1 MEIMRGPT
9 QDAMS
14 QNDLVNRARGEAFVG
29 RRDELAQLA
38 SAGAGAAGSGR
49 GQMVVI
55 AGDAGVGKS
64 RLVYEFMD
72 RASQDG
78 WTTAAGGCV
87 DVAAGA
93 LTYAAL
99 IEILRHL
106 DRHLGRDVMAEL
118 AGAGTDDLA
127 PLLPG
132 ASGGQPGAGGRL
144 LEQMLDFLVRLG
156 DVAPAVVVV
165 EDLHWAD
172 SSTRDLIAFLARNI
186 HAARMLLIVTYR
198 ADDLHRRHPL
208 KSLLA
213 ELERSDASWIRLTGL
228 ARRDVAELVA
238 TAADAAAEQDVS
250 LLLDRTG
257 GNPFFIEELLAA
269 SAPAISL
276 PEGLRDLLLA
286 RLHDLPDSTLA
297 VLRPASVLGQG
308 FTEDLLAA
316 ATGLPLPEIEDALR
330 QAVDHNILRATA
342 RELRFRHDLMREAI
356 YDDLLPA
363 QRHRLH
369 VAVAAAIEADETII
383 DPPGARWGV
392 LALHWKSAG
401 DGARAL
407 SASIQAAQWANLVG
421 APSEAAD
428 HLETALTLWEQT
440 PPESHPDGTDRAALL
455 EQAADARF
463 SAGQARRARAL
474 AVAATTEL
482 AASADVERV
491 ALAHL
496 QVGTYSRIAGEA
508 VASAEAFQRA
518 VGLLADRPS
527 SPAKAVV
534 MARYAGFLMVGQRV
548 RPGLVAVQTALELA
562 RCTGSRRVEGHAMC
576 TKGVLLGEVGR
587 LEESLQILRDS
598 CEIAREVGHADD
610 LARAFQNLTYIQLF
624 AGLADE
630 ALAAADAGLQ
640 VVHRLGT
647 MLSSGIGITE
657 HQAEA
662 VVRVGRWDD
671 ALALL
676 DAFPYDALEGSTLV
690 SFAAPRFDVFLRRG
704 DLDAAARTL
713 APTMERAAA
722 MDDAQF
728 GANTRIRA
736 AQLAIAAGHV
746 DDARAHISAALAI
759 CDRCDDMLYAPKA
772 CSVGISAEAACPAP
786 NLDTVEA
793 LMARLSGIEAM
804 AKSFGGQLL
813 AEPAAF
819 VAMARAEAREL
830 TGGPQPEAWQAAAT
844 AWDYCGDLYWAAVCR
859 FKTADAMLRAK
870 GDRSVAARIAAEALT
885 AARSLGAAPLAAN
898 LELLNR
904 RGRLAAG
911 SGPDEPLRRLGLTE
925 REAEVLDLLVEGRTN
940 RQIGDALFI
949 SEKTASVH
957 VTNLLRK
964 LGVASRTEAAEMSRR
979 LR

>member
-1 MEIMRGPT
+1 
-9 QDAMS
+9 MS

-38 SAGAGAAGSGR
+38 SAGAKVAGAGR

-64 RLVYEFMD
+64 RLAQRFLD
-72 RASQDG
+72 SASRDG

-106 DRHLGRDVMAEL
+106 DHRLGREAMAEL
-118 AGAGTDDLA
+118 ADAGIGDLA

-132 ASGGQPGAGGRL
+132 ASGGQPGMGGRL
-144 LEQMLDFLVRLG
+144 LERTLDFLVRLG
-156 DVAPAVVVV
+156 DAAPAVIVV

-172 SSTRDLIAFLARNI
+172 SSTRDLISFLARNI

-208 KSLLA
+208 KSLIA
-213 ELERSDASWIRLTGL
+213 ELERSDASWLRLTGL
-228 ARRDVAELVA
+228 ARQDVTELVA
-238 TAADAAAEQDVS
+238 RAPGAATVQDVS

-269 SAPAISL
+269 PASAISL
-276 PEGLRDLLLA
+276 PEGLRELLLA
-286 RLHDLPDSTLA
+286 RLHDLPDPVLA
-297 VLRPASVLGQG
+297 VLRPASVLGHG
-308 FTEDLLAA
+308 FTEDLLGAVA
-316 ATGLPLPEIEDALR
+316 GLPLPEIEDALR
-330 QAVDHNILRATA
+330 HAVDHNILSATA
-342 RELRFRHDLMREAI
+342 GGLRFRHDLMREAI

-369 VAVAAAIEADETII
+369 LAAATAIEAGETII

-392 LALHWKSAG
+392 LALHWKAAG
-401 DGARAL
+401 DKVRAL
-407 SASIQAAQWANLVG
+407 DASLEAAQWANLVG

-428 HLETALTLWEQT
+428 HLETALALWEET
-440 PPESHPDGTDRAALL
+440 PPESHPGGTDRAALL

-463 SAGQARRARAL
+463 SAGQAQRARTL
-474 AVAATTEL
+474 AVAAITEL
-482 AASADVERV
+482 ADSTDVERV

-496 QVGTYSRIAGEA
+496 QAGIYSRVAGEA

-518 VGLLADRPS
+518 VGLLADHPPS
-527 SPAKAVV
+527 SAKAAV
-534 MARYAGFLMVGQRV
+534 MARYAGFLMVGARV
-548 RPGLVAVQTALELA
+548 RQGLVAVEAALDVA
-562 RCTGSRRVEGHAMC
+562 RRTGSRRFEGNALG
-576 TKGVLLGEVGR
+576 TKGALLADAGR
-587 LEESLQILRDS
+587 LEESLQLLHES
-598 CEIAREVGHADD
+598 AEIAREVGAVDD
-610 LARAFQNLTYIQLF
+610 LARAFQNLSYIQLF

-630 ALAAADAGLQ
+630 ALVAADAGLQ
-640 VVHRLGT
+640 LVRRLGT

-713 APTMERAAA
+713 APAMERAAA
-722 MDDAQF
+722 MDDPQF

-736 AQLAIAAGHV
+736 AQLATAAGHV
-746 DDARAHISAALAI
+746 DDARAHVSAALAI
-759 CDRCDDMLYAPKA
+759 SDRCDDMIYAPKA
-772 CSVGISAEAACPAP
+772 CSVGIAAEAACPAP
-786 NLDTVEA
+786 DLGTVEA
-793 LMARLSGIEAM
+793 LTTRLADIEAL
-804 AKSFGGQLL
+804 ARSLGGQLL

-819 VAMARAEAREL
+819 AAMARAEAREL
-830 TGGPQPEAWQAAAT
+830 TGGAQPEAWQAATT
-844 AWDYCGDLYWAAVCR
+844 AWDHCGDKYWAALCR
-859 FKTADAMLRAK
+859 FKTADALLRAK
-870 GDRSVAARIAAEALT
+870 GDRSVAARIAAEALA
-885 AARSLGAAPLAAN
+885 AARSLGAAPLAAE
-898 LELLNR
+898 LELLSR

-911 SGPDEPLRRLGLTE
+911 TNPDDALRRLGLTE

-940 RQIGDALFI
+940 RQIGDVLFI
-949 SEKTASVH
+949 SEKTVSVH

-964 LGVASRTEAAEMSRR
+964 LGVDSRTEAAEMSRR

>member
-1 MEIMRGPT
+1 MEKVTG
-9 QDAMS
+9 S
-14 QNDLVNRARGEAFVG
+14 SENDLVNRVRGEAFVG
-29 RRDELAQLA
+29 RRDEVTHLA
-38 SAGAGAAGSGR
+38 SVGAEVAGSGR

-64 RLVYEFMD
+64 RLVQEFSD
-72 RASQDG
+72 RASRDG

-106 DRHLGRDVMAEL
+106 DRHLGREVMARL
-118 AGAGTDDLA
+118 ADAGIDDLA

-132 ASGGQPGAGGRL
+132 PSGGQPGAGGRL
-144 LEQMLDFLVRLG
+144 LERMLDFLVRLG

-172 SSTRDLIAFLARNI
+172 SSTRDLISFLARNI
-186 HAARMLLIVTYR
+186 HAARVLLIVTYR

-213 ELERSDASWIRLTGL
+213 ELERGDASWIRLAGL
-228 ARRDVAELVA
+228 ARPDVAELVA
-238 TAADAAAEQDVS
+238 KTAGAAAVQSVS
-250 LLLDRTG
+250 LLFDRTA

-269 SAPAISL
+269 STPVISL
-276 PEGLRDLLLA
+276 PEGLRELLLA
-286 RLHDLPDSTLA
+286 RLHDLPDSALA

-308 FTEDLLAA
+308 FTEDLLGA
-316 ATGLPLPEIEDALR
+316 ATGLPLPETEDALR

-342 RELRFRHDLMREAI
+342 GTLRFRHDLMREAI

-369 VAVAAAIEADETII
+369 VAAATAIEADETII

-401 DGARAL
+401 DRVRAL
-407 SASIQAAQWANLVG
+407 GASIQAARWASLVG

-455 EQAADARF
+455 EQATEARL
-463 SAGQARRARAL
+463 SAGQALRARAL
-474 AVAATTEL
+474 SVAAVTEL
-482 AASADVERV
+482 AGSPDVERV
-491 ALAHL
+491 ALAHVR
-496 QVGTYSRIAGEA
+496 VGSCSRVAGEA
-508 VASAEAFQRA
+508 AASAEAFQRA
-518 VGLLADRPS
+518 VGLLADRPP
-527 SPAKAVV
+527 SPAKATV

-548 RPGLVAVQTALELA
+548 RQGLAAVEAALDLA
-562 RCTGSRRVEGHAMC
+562 RRTGSRRLEGHAMC
-576 TKGVLLGEVGR
+576 TKGVLLGDAGR
-587 LEESLQILRDS
+587 LEESVQLLRAS
-598 CEIAREVGHADD
+598 GEIARETGDADD
-610 LARAFQNLTYIQLF
+610 LARSFQNLTYVQLF
-624 AGLADE
+624 AGLADD

-640 VVHRLGT
+640 VVRRLGT

-662 VVRVGRWDD
+662 AVRVGRWDD

-713 APTMERAAA
+713 APAMERAAA

-736 AQLAIAAGHV
+736 AQLALAAGHL
-746 DDARAHISAALAI
+746 DDARAHIAAALAI
-759 CDRCDDMLYAPKA
+759 SDRCDDMIYAPKA

-786 NLDTVEA
+786 DLGTVEA
-793 LMARLSGIEAM
+793 LTTRLSGIEAM
-804 AKSFGGQLL
+804 ARSFGGQLL

-819 VAMARAEAREL
+819 AAMARAEAREL
-830 TGGPQPEAWQAAAT
+830 SGGPQPEAWQAAAT
-844 AWDYCGDLYWAAVCR
+844 AWDHCGDQYWSAVCR
-859 FKTADAMLRAK
+859 FRTADALLRAK
-870 GDRSVAARIAAEALT
+870 GDRNVAARIAAEALA
-885 AARSLGAAPLAAN
+885 AARSLGAAPLAAD
-898 LELLNR
+898 LEVLSR
-904 RGRLAAG
+904 RGRLPAG
-911 SGPDEPLRRLGLTE
+911 SSPDKPPRRLGLTE
-925 REAEVLDLLVEGRTN
+925 REAEVLDLLAEGRTN
-940 RQIGDALFI
+940 RQIGDVLFI
-949 SEKTASVH
+949 SEKTVSVH

-964 LGVASRTEAAEMSRR
+964 LGVDSRREAAEMSRR

>member
-1 MEIMRGPT
+1 M

-14 QNDLVNRARGEAFVG
+14 QNDQVKRARGEIFVG
-29 RRDELAQLA
+29 RRGELAQLA
-38 SAGAGAAGSGR
+38 SAGAEIAGSGR

-64 RLVYEFMD
+64 RLVHEFLD
-72 RASQDG
+72 RASRDG

-106 DRHLGRDVMAEL
+106 DRDLGRDAMAEL
-118 AGAGTDDLA
+118 AGAGIDDLA

-144 LEQMLDFLVRLG
+144 LERTLDFLVRLG
-156 DVAPAVVVV
+156 GVAPAVVVV

-172 SSTRDLIAFLARNI
+172 SSTRDLISFLARNI
-186 HAARMLLIVTYR
+186 HAARMLLIATYR

-213 ELERSDASWIRLTGL
+213 ELERSDGSWIRLTGL
-228 ARRDVAELVA
+228 ARGDVAELVA
-238 TAADAAAEQDVS
+238 NAAAVADVS

-257 GNPFFIEELLAA
+257 GNPFFVEELLAA
-269 SAPAISL
+269 STPAASL
-276 PEGLRDLLLA
+276 PEGLRELLLA

-308 FTEDLLAA
+308 FSEDLLGAA
-316 ATGLPLPEIEDALR
+316 AALPPPEIEDALR
-330 QAVDHNILRATA
+330 LAVDHNILRATA
-342 RELRFRHDLMREAI
+342 GELRFRHDLMREAI
-356 YDDLLPA
+356 YNDLLPA

-369 VAVAAAIEADETII
+369 VAAATAIEADDTII

-401 DGARAL
+401 DRVRAL
-407 SASIQAAQWANLVG
+407 GASIQAAQWANLVG

-428 HLETALTLWEQT
+428 HLETALVLWEQT

-455 EQAADARF
+455 EQAAAARF
-463 SAGQARRARAL
+463 SAGQALRARTL
-474 AVAATTEL
+474 AEAAVTEL
-482 AASADVERV
+482 ADSDDVERV

-496 QVGTYSRIAGEA
+496 QAGTYSRVAGDA
-508 VASAEAFQRA
+508 VAGAEAFQRA
-518 VGLLADRPS
+518 VGLLADHP
-527 SPAKAVV
+527 PTPVKAVV

-548 RPGLVAVQTALELA
+548 RPGLVAVEAALDLA
-562 RCTGSRRVEGHAMC
+562 RRTGSRRVEGHALG
-576 TKGVLLGEVGR
+576 TKGALLADIGR
-587 LEESLQILRDS
+587 LTEGLQLLHDS
-598 CEIAREVGHADD
+598 SEIAREVGHADD
-610 LARAFQNLTYIQLF
+610 LARAFQNLTYVQLF

-640 VVHRLGT
+640 LVRRLGT

-690 SFAAPRFDVFLRRG
+690 SFAAPRFDVFVRRG

-713 APTMERAAA
+713 APAMERAAA

-736 AQLAIAAGHV
+736 AQLAIAAGHI
-746 DDARAHISAALAI
+746 DDARTHISAALAI
-759 CDRCDDMLYAPKA
+759 SDRCDDMIYAPKA
-772 CSVGISAEAACPAP
+772 CSVGISAEAACPNP
-786 NLDTVEA
+786 DLDTVEA
-793 LMARLSGIEAM
+793 LTTRLSGIEAM
-804 AKSFGGQLL
+804 ARSFGGQLL

-819 VAMARAEAREL
+819 VAMAHAEAREL
-830 TGGPQPEAWQAAAT
+830 NGGPQPGPWQAAAK
-844 AWDYCGDLYWAAVCR
+844 AWNHCGDQYWAAVCKFR
-859 FKTADAMLRAK
+859 TADAILRTK
-870 GDRSVAARIAAEALT
+870 GDRSVAARIAAEALA
-885 AARSLGAAPLAAN
+885 AARSLGAAPLAAD
-898 LELLNR
+898 LEVLNR
-904 RGRLAAG
+904 RGRLTAG
-911 SGPDEPLRRLGLTE
+911 SIREDPLRRLGLTQ
-925 REAEVLDLLVEGRTN
+925 REAEVIDFLVEGRTN
-940 RQIGDALFI
+940 RQIGEAMFI
-949 SEKTASVH
+949 SEKTVSVH

-964 LGVASRTEAAEMSRR
+964 LGVGSRTEAAEMSRR

>member
-1 MEIMRGPT
+1 
-9 QDAMS
+9 MS
-14 QNDLVNRARGEAFVG
+14 QNDLVSRAGGEAFVG
-29 RRDELAQLA
+29 RQDELAQLA
-38 SAGAGAAGSGR
+38 SAGAEVAGSGR
-49 GQMVVI
+49 GQIVVI
-55 AGDAGVGKS
+55 GGDAGVGKS
-64 RLVYEFMD
+64 RLVQEFLD
-72 RASQDG
+72 GAARDG

-99 IEILRHL
+99 IEIFRHL
-106 DRHLGRDVMAEL
+106 DRRLGRDVMAEL
-118 AGAGTDDLA
+118 AGAGIDDMA

-132 ASGGQPGAGGRL
+132 ASGGQPGVGGRL
-144 LEQMLDFLVRLG
+144 LERTLDFLVRLG
-156 DVAPAVVVV
+156 DVAPAIVVV

-172 SSTRDLIAFLARNI
+172 SSTRDLISFLARNV

-213 ELERSDASWIRLTGL
+213 ELERGAASWIRLTGL

-238 TAADAAAEQDVS
+238 SAAGAAAAPDVS

-269 SAPAISL
+269 PAPAASL
-276 PEGLRDLLLA
+276 PEGLRELLLA
-286 RLHDLPDSTLA
+286 RLHGLPDSVLA

-308 FTEDLLAA
+308 FTENLLGAA
-316 ATGLPLPEIEDALR
+316 AGLPPPEIEDALR

-342 RELRFRHDLMREAI
+342 GELRFRHDLMREAI

-369 VAVAAAIEADETII
+369 LAAAAAIEADETII

-401 DGARAL
+401 DRTRAL
-407 SASIQAAQWANLVG
+407 GASIQAAGWASLVG

-428 HLETALTLWEQT
+428 HLETALVLWEET
-440 PPESHPDGTDRAALL
+440 PPDSHPDGTDRSALL
-455 EQAADARF
+455 EQAAKARF
-463 SAGQARRARAL
+463 SAGQALRARTLAEA
-474 AVAATTEL
+474 AVAEL
-482 AASADVERV
+482 AGSDDVERI

-496 QVGTYSRIAGEA
+496 QAGTYSRAAGDA

-518 VGLLADRPS
+518 VGLLADRPP
-527 SPAKAVV
+527 SPAKAAV

-548 RPGLVAVQTALELA
+548 RQGLAAAEAALDLA
-562 RCTGSRRVEGHAMC
+562 RRTGSRRFEGNALG
-576 TKGVLLGEVGR
+576 TKGVLVADAGR
-587 LEESLQILRDS
+587 LEESLQLLRDS
-598 CEIAREVGHADD
+598 SEIAREVGQADD
-610 LARAFQNLTYIQLF
+610 LARAFQNLTYVQLF

-640 VVHRLGT
+640 LVRRLGT
-647 MLSSGIGITE
+647 MLSSGIGIAE

-662 VVRVGRWDD
+662 VVRAGRWDD

-676 DAFPYDALEGSTLV
+676 DAFPYDALEGFTLV

-713 APTMERAAA
+713 APAVERAAA

-759 CDRCDDMLYAPKA
+759 SDRCDDMIYAPKA

-786 NLDTVEA
+786 DLGTVGA
-793 LMARLSGIEAM
+793 LTTRLSGIEAM
-804 AKSFGGQLL
+804 ARSFGGQLL

-830 TGGPQPEAWQAAAT
+830 TGGPQPQAWQAAAT
-844 AWDYCGDLYWAAVCR
+844 AWDQCGDRYWAAVCR
-859 FKTADAMLRAK
+859 FRTADALLRAK
-870 GDRSVAARIAAEALT
+870 GDRSVAAQIAAEAL
-885 AARSLGAAPLAAN
+885 AVARALGAAPLAAD
-898 LELLNR
+898 LELLSR

-911 SGPDEPLRRLGLTE
+911 SSPGDALRRLGLTE
-925 REAEVLDLLVEGRTN
+925 REAEVLGLLAEGHTN
-940 RQIGDALFI
+940 RQIGEALFI

-964 LGVASRTEAAEMSRR
+964 LGVGNRAEAAEMSRR

>member
-1 MEIMRGPT
+1 
-9 QDAMS
+9 
-14 QNDLVNRARGEAFVG
+14 
-29 RRDELAQLA
+29 
-38 SAGAGAAGSGR
+38 
-49 GQMVVI
+49 
-55 AGDAGVGKS
+55 
-64 RLVYEFMD
+64 
-72 RASQDG
+72 
-78 WTTAAGGCV
+78 
-87 DVAAGA
+87 
-93 LTYAAL
+93 
-99 IEILRHL
+99 
-106 DRHLGRDVMAEL
+106 
-118 AGAGTDDLA
+118 
-127 PLLPG
+127 
-132 ASGGQPGAGGRL
+132 
-144 LEQMLDFLVRLG
+144 
-156 DVAPAVVVV
+156 
-165 EDLHWAD
+165 
-172 SSTRDLIAFLARNI
+172 
-186 HAARMLLIVTYR
+186 MLLIVTYR

-213 ELERSDASWIRLTGL
+213 ELERGDASWIRLAGL

-238 TAADAAAEQDVS
+238 KAAGAAAVQDVS
-250 LLLDRTG
+250 LLFGRTG

-269 SAPAISL
+269 SASATSL
-276 PEGLRDLLLA
+276 PEGLRELLLA
-286 RLHDLPDSTLA
+286 RQHDLPDPALA

-308 FTEDLLAA
+308 FTEDLLGA
-316 ATGLPLPEIEDALR
+316 ATGLPPPEIEDALR

-342 RELRFRHDLMREAI
+342 GELRFRHDLMREAI

-401 DGARAL
+401 DRARAL
-407 SASIQAAQWANLVG
+407 GASIQAARWASLVG

-428 HLETALTLWEQT
+428 HLETALALWEQTPPESQWEQT

-455 EQAADARF
+455 EQAAEARF
-463 SAGQARRARAL
+463 SAGQALRARTL
-474 AVAATTEL
+474 AEAAATEL
-482 AASADVERV
+482 ADSTDVERV

-496 QVGTYSRIAGEA
+496 QVGVYSRVAGEA

-518 VGLLADRPS
+518 VGLLADRPP

-548 RPGLVAVQTALELA
+548 RQGLAAVEAALDLA
-562 RCTGSRRVEGHAMC
+562 RRTGSRRVEGHALC
-576 TKGVLLGEVGR
+576 TKGVLTGEAGR
-587 LEESLQILRDS
+587 LEEGLQLLHDS
-598 CEIAREVGHADD
+598 CEIAREVGHAKD

-630 ALAAADAGLQ
+630 ALATADAGLQ
-640 VVHRLGT
+640 MARQLGT

-657 HQAEA
+657 HQAETA
-662 VVRVGRWDD
+662 VRAGRWDD

-704 DLDAAARTL
+704 ELDAAARTL
-713 APTMERAAA
+713 APAMERAAA

-736 AQLAIAAGHV
+736 AQLALAAGHL

-759 CDRCDDMLYAPKA
+759 SDRCDDMIYAAKA
-772 CSVGISAEAACPAP
+772 CSVGISTEASCPAP
-786 NLDTVEA
+786 DLDTVEA
-793 LMARLSGIEAM
+793 LTTRLSDIEAM
-804 AKSFGGQLL
+804 ARSFGGELL

-819 VAMARAEAREL
+819 AAMARAEAREL
-830 TGGPQPEAWQAAAT
+830 SGRPQPEAWQAAAA
-844 AWDYCGDLYWAAVCR
+844 AWDHCGDQYWSALCR
-859 FKTADAMLRAK
+859 FRTADALLRAK
-870 GDRSVAARIAAEALT
+870 GDRSIAARIAAEALA
-885 AARSLGAAPLAAN
+885 AARSLGAAPLAAD

-911 SGPDEPLRRLGLTE
+911 SIPDEPLRRLGLTD

-940 RQIGDALFI
+940 RQIGDVLFI
-949 SEKTASVH
+949 SEKTVSVH

-964 LGVASRTEAAEMSRR
+964 LGVQSRTEAAQMSRR

>member
-1 MEIMRGPT
+1 MG
-9 QDAMS
+9 AMS
-14 QNDLVNRARGEAFVG
+14 ENDLVNRARGEAFVG

-38 SAGAGAAGSGR
+38 SAAAEVAGSGR
-49 GQMVVI
+49 GQLVVI
-55 AGDAGVGKS
+55 AGDAGIGKS
-64 RLVYEFMD
+64 RLVQEFCGQAN
-72 RASQDG
+72 RDG
-78 WTTAAGGCV
+78 WTTATGGCV

-99 IEILRHL
+99 IEIFRHL
-106 DRHLGRDVMAEL
+106 DRQLGREVMAKL
-118 AGAGTDDLA
+118 AGAGIDDLA
-127 PLLPG
+127 ALLPG
-132 ASGGQPGAGGRL
+132 APGAQPGAGGPL
-144 LEQMLDFLVRLG
+144 LERMLDFLVRLG
-156 DVAPAVVVV
+156 EVAPAAVVV

-172 SSTRDLIAFLARNI
+172 SSTRDLISFLARNI
-186 HAARMLLIVTYR
+186 HAARVLLIVTYR

-213 ELERSDASWIRLTGL
+213 ELERGDASWIRLAGL
-228 ARRDVAELVA
+228 TRRDVAELVT
-238 TAADAAAEQDVS
+238 TAAGAAAIHDVP
-250 LLLDRTG
+250 LLFGRTD

-269 SAPAISL
+269 SASVTSL
-276 PEGLRDLLLA
+276 PEGLRELLLD
-286 RLHDLPDSTLA
+286 RLHALPDAALA

-316 ATGLPLPEIEDALR
+316 ATGLPLPGIEDALR

-342 RELRFRHDLMREAI
+342 GELRFRHDLMREAI

-369 VAVAAAIEADETII
+369 LAAATAIEADETII

-401 DGARAL
+401 DRVRAL
-407 SASIQAAQWANLVG
+407 GASIQAARWASLVG

-440 PPESHPDGTDRAALL
+440 PAESHPDGADRAALL
-455 EQAADARF
+455 EQAAEAR
-463 SAGQARRARAL
+463 SAAGQALRARTL
-474 AVAATTEL
+474 AEAAATEL
-482 AASADVERV
+482 AGAADVERV

-496 QVGTYSRIAGEA
+496 QVGVYSRIAGDA

-518 VGLLADRPS
+518 VGLLADRPP
-527 SPAKAVV
+527 SPAKAAV

-548 RPGLVAVQTALELA
+548 RQGLPAVEAALDLA
-562 RCTGSRRVEGHAMC
+562 RRTGSRRLEGHAMG
-576 TKGVLLGEVGR
+576 TKGALLVDVGR
-587 LEESLQILRDS
+587 LEEGLRLMHDS

-610 LARAFQNLTYIQLF
+610 LSRAFQNLTYVQLF

-662 VVRVGRWDD
+662 AVRVGRWDD

-704 DLDAAARTL
+704 ELDAAARML
-713 APTMERAAA
+713 APALERAAA

-736 AQLAIAAGHV
+736 AQLALATGRLG
-746 DDARAHISAALAI
+746 DARAHVSAALAI
-759 CDRCDDMLYAPKA
+759 SDRCDDMIYAPRA
-772 CSVGISAEAACPAP
+772 CSVGVSAEAACPAP
-786 NLDTVEA
+786 DLDTVEA
-793 LMARLSGIEAM
+793 LTTRLSDLEAR
-804 AKSFGGQLL
+804 ARSFGGQLL

-819 VAMARAEAREL
+819 AAMARAEARSL
-830 TGGPQPEAWQAAAT
+830 SGMPQPEAWQAATT
-844 AWDYCGDLYWAAVCR
+844 AWEHCGDRYWAAVCR
-859 FKTADAMLRAK
+859 FRTADALLRAK
-870 GDRSVAARIAAEALT
+870 GDRNVAAGLAAEALA
-885 AARSLGAAPLAAN
+885 AARSLGAAPLAAD
-898 LELLNR
+898 LEVLAR

-911 SGPDEPLRRLGLTE
+911 PAPGKPRLGLTE
-925 REAEVLDLLVEGRTN
+925 REAEVLDLLAEERTN
-940 RQIGDALFI
+940 RQIGDVLFI
-949 SEKTASVH
+949 SEKTVSVH

-964 LGVASRTEAAEMSRR
+964 LGVQSRTEAAEIRRR
-979 LR
+979 LD

>member
-1 MEIMRGPT
+1 MEIMRGPA

-14 QNDLVNRARGEAFVG
+14 QNDLVNRARGETFVG

-38 SAGAGAAGSGR
+38 STGAEVTRSGR
-49 GQMVVI
+49 GQMAVI

-64 RLVYEFMD
+64 RLVQEFLD
-72 RASQDG
+72 QASRDG

-106 DRHLGRDVMAEL
+106 DRHLGRDAMAEL
-118 AGAGTDDLA
+118 AGPGIDDLA

-132 ASGGQPGAGGRL
+132 APSGQRAAGGRL
-144 LEQMLDFLVRLG
+144 LERTLDFLIRLG
-156 DVAPAVVVV
+156 GVAPAVVVV

-172 SSTRDLIAFLARNI
+172 SSTRDLISFLARNI
-186 HAARMLLIVTYR
+186 HAARLLLIVTYR

-228 ARRDVAELVA
+228 TRRDVVELVA
-238 TAADAAAEQDVS
+238 RAGDAAAAPDVS

-269 SAPAISL
+269 STLVISL
-276 PEGLRDLLLA
+276 PEGLRELLLA
-286 RLHDLPDSTLA
+286 RLHDLPDPTLA

-316 ATGLPLPEIEDALR
+316 AAGLPLPEIEDALR
-330 QAVDHNILRATA
+330 QAIDYNILRASTGQ
-342 RELRFRHDLMREAI
+342 LRFRHDLMREAI

-392 LALHWKSAG
+392 LALHWQAAG
-401 DGARAL
+401 DRVRAL
-407 SASIQAAQWANLVG
+407 GASMEAAQWANLVG

-428 HLETALTLWEQT
+428 HLEAALALWEET
-440 PPESHPDGTDRAALL
+440 PPEGHPNGTDRATLL
-455 EQAADARF
+455 EQAAEARF
-463 SAGQARRARAL
+463 SAGQALRARTL
-474 AVAATTEL
+474 AVAATREL
-482 AASADVERV
+482 ADSTDVERV

-496 QVGTYSRIAGEA
+496 QAGTYSRVAGEA
-508 VASAEAFQRA
+508 VASVEAFERA
-518 VGLLADRPS
+518 VGLLTDRPP
-527 SPAKAVV
+527 SPAKAAV
-534 MARYAGFLMVGQRV
+534 MAHYAGFLMVGQHV
-548 RPGLVAVQTALELA
+548 RQGLVAVEAALDLA
-562 RCTGSRRVEGHAMC
+562 RHTGSRRFEGHALG
-576 TKGVLLGEVGR
+576 TKGALLGDAGR
-587 LEESLQILRDS
+587 LEECLQLIDDS
-598 CEIAREVGHADD
+598 SKIAREIGQTDD
-610 LARAFQNLTYIQLF
+610 LARAFRNLTYVQLF

-630 ALAAADAGLQ
+630 ALAAADAGLDL
-640 VVHRLGT
+640 VRRLGT
-647 MLSSGIGITE
+647 MLSSGIGIAE

-671 ALALL
+671 ALTLL

-704 DLDAAARTL
+704 ELDAAARTL
-713 APTMERAAA
+713 APAMERAAA

-736 AQLAIAAGHV
+736 AQLALATGHI
-746 DDARAHISAALAI
+746 DDARANISAALAI
-759 CDRCDDMLYAPKA
+759 SERCEDMIYAPRA
-772 CSVGISAEAACPAP
+772 CSVGIAAEAASPAP
-786 NLDTVEA
+786 DPRTVGA
-793 LMARLSGIEAM
+793 LTARLSGIEAM

-830 TGGPQPEAWQAAAT
+830 TGGPQPEAWQAATT
-844 AWDYCGDLYWAAVCR
+844 AWDHCGDQYWAAWCR
-859 FKTADAMLRAK
+859 FKTADALLRAK
-870 GDRSVAARIAAEALT
+870 GDRSIAARIAAEALAT
-885 AARSLGAAPLAAN
+885 ARSLGAAPLVAD

-904 RGRLAAG
+904 RGRLTAG
-911 SGPDEPLRRLGLTE
+911 SSPDGAIRRLGLTE

-940 RQIGDALFI
+940 RQIGAALFI

-964 LGVASRTEAAEMSRR
+964 LGVESRTEAAEMSRR
-979 LR
+979 LH

>member
-1 MEIMRGPT
+1 
-9 QDAMS
+9 
-14 QNDLVNRARGEAFVG
+14 
-29 RRDELAQLA
+29 
-38 SAGAGAAGSGR
+38 
-49 GQMVVI
+49 MVVI
-55 AGDAGVGKS
+55 AGDAGMGKS
-64 RLVYEFMD
+64 RLVQEFSD
-72 RASQDG
+72 RANRDG
-78 WTTAAGGCV
+78 WTTATGGCV

-99 IEILRHL
+99 IEIFRHL
-106 DRHLGRDVMAEL
+106 DRHLGREVMAKL
-118 AGAGTDDLA
+118 AGAGIDDLA
-127 PLLPG
+127 ALLPG
-132 ASGGQPGAGGRL
+132 VPGAQPGAGGPL
-144 LEQMLDFLVRLG
+144 LERMLDFLVRLG
-156 DVAPAVVVV
+156 EVAPAVVVV

-172 SSTRDLIAFLARNI
+172 SSTRDLISFLARNI
-186 HAARMLLIVTYR
+186 HAARVLLIVTYR

-213 ELERSDASWIRLTGL
+213 ELERGDASWIRLAGL
-228 ARRDVAELVA
+228 ARPDVAELVT
-238 TAADAAAEQDVS
+238 TAAGAAAIHDVS
-250 LLLDRTG
+250 LLFDRTG

-269 SAPAISL
+269 SASLISL
-276 PEGLRDLLLA
+276 PEGLRELLLA
-286 RLHDLPDSTLA
+286 RLHALPDSALA

-316 ATGLPLPEIEDALR
+316 ATGLPLAEIEDALR

-342 RELRFRHDLMREAI
+342 GELRFRHDLMREAI

-369 VAVAAAIEADETII
+369 LAAATAIEADETII

-401 DGARAL
+401 DRVRAL
-407 SASIQAAQWANLVG
+407 GASIHAARWASLVG

-440 PPESHPDGTDRAALL
+440 PAESHPDGTDRAALL
-455 EQAADARF
+455 EQAAEAR
-463 SAGQARRARAL
+463 SAAGQALRARTL
-474 AVAATTEL
+474 AEAAVTEL
-482 AASADVERV
+482 AGAADVERV

-496 QVGTYSRIAGEA
+496 QVGVYSRVAGEA
-508 VASAEAFQRA
+508 AASAEAFQRA
-518 VGLLADRPS
+518 VGLLADRPP

-548 RPGLVAVQTALELA
+548 RQGLPAVEAALDLA
-562 RCTGSRRVEGHAMC
+562 RRTGSRRLEGHAMG
-576 TKGVLLGEVGR
+576 TKGALLVDVGR
-587 LEESLQILRDS
+587 LEEGLRLMHDS

-610 LARAFQNLTYIQLF
+610 LSRAFQNLTYVQLF

-640 VVHRLGT
+640 VVRRLGT

-662 VVRVGRWDD
+662 AVRVGRWDD

-713 APTMERAAA
+713 APALERAAA

-736 AQLAIAAGHV
+736 AQLALATGRL
-746 DDARAHISAALAI
+746 DDARVHVSAALAI
-759 CDRCDDMLYAPKA
+759 SDRCDDMIYAPKA

-786 NLDTVEA
+786 DLDTVEA
-793 LMARLSGIEAM
+793 LTTRLSGIEAT
-804 AKSFGGQLL
+804 ARSFGGELL

-819 VAMARAEAREL
+819 AAMARAEAREL
-830 TGGPQPEAWQAAAT
+830 SGGPQPEAWQAAAA
-844 AWDYCGDLYWAAVCR
+844 AWDHCGDQYWSAVCR
-859 FKTADAMLRAK
+859 FRTADALLRAK
-870 GDRSVAARIAAEALT
+870 GDRSVAARIAAEALA
-885 AARSLGAAPLAAN
+885 AARSLGAAPLAAD
-898 LELLNR
+898 LELLSR

-911 SGPDEPLRRLGLTE
+911 SIPDEPLRRLGLTD
-925 REAEVLDLLVEGRTN
+925 REAEVLDLVVEGRTN
-940 RQIGDALFI
+940 RQIGDVLFI
-949 SEKTASVH
+949 SEKTVSVH

-964 LGVASRTEAAEMSRR
+964 LGVQSRTEAAEMSRR